1 MGFPKYM
8 GDPNMARVH
17 KFMVLDTNEVGYF
30 ISQVGAAAA
39 SFGVASSDISIVAGA
54 LMQYF
59 GYRCTPPENIVYG
72 PQLDSICLDPSC
84 PLDPNPVCGQ
94 YGAPQPPPMV
104 APQCAS
110 SSMAGKYSSTSS
122 STYAKTSSSEYSK
135 STKTSSSKYSK
146 STTTSSSA
154 YSKYTKA

>member
-1 MGFPKYM
+1 MGFPPYM
-8 GDPNMARVH
+8 GDPSMARVH

-30 ISQVGAAAA
+30 ISQV
-39 SFGVASSDISIVAGA
+39 GA

-84 PLDPNPVCGQ
+84 PLDPNPDCWK
-94 YGAPQPPPMV
+94 YGPPQPPPMV

-110 SSMAGKYSSTSS
+110 SSMAAKYSITSS
-122 STYAKTSSSEYSK
+122 AGSSQ
-135 STKTSSSKYSK
+135 
-146 STTTSSSA
+146 
-154 YSKYTKA
+154 YTKA

>member
-1 MGFPKYM
+1 MGFPPYM
-8 GDPNMARVH
+8 GDPSMARVH
-17 KFMVLDTNEVGYF
+17 KFMVLDPNEVGYF

-54 LMQYF
+54 LMQFF

-84 PLDPNPVCGQ
+84 PLDPNPECWL
-94 YGAPQPPPMV
+94 YGPPAPPPMV

-110 SSMAGKYSSTSS
+110 SSMAGSSTSS
-122 STYAKTSSSEYSK
+122 
-135 STKTSSSKYSK
+135 
-146 STTTSSSA
+146 A
-154 YSKYTKA
+154 YHSGYTEAQSWPKHR